1 MNLIKSN
8 GHQSSV
14 VTLTKDQQEL
24 CNELSKINRLRD
36 YKLTDMELIGWADS
50 ICATLEVIHLPAI
63 KFAIDKMI
71 SGEIEYDRNLGV
83 KNIFEA
89 LKRIRRTDKGFEVKN
104 FTW

>member
-36 YKLTDMELIGWADS
+36 YKLTELELIAWVDS
-50 ICATLEVIHLPAI
+50 IYGILEVVHLPAI